1 MEEERF
7 VDNGD
12 GTVTDRKTK
21 LVWMKDDSYLMCKKF
36 LIFSTAKKFMAKMN
50 AESFAGYNDWR
61 LPSKEEAHSLYYRE
75 KERSIQDKYEM
86 NLYIDPVFTEGCGYD
101 TWTNSTRGKI
111 TAYVFSFAS
120 GTGGHKEVDDTLDTS
135 VRLVRG
141 VMDEESKA
149 TLGKIPPKKGMYIT
163 SQR

>member
-12 GTVTDRKTK
+12 GTVTDHKTK
-21 LVWMKDDSYLMCKKF
+21 LMWMQDDSYIIYKKF
-36 LIFSTAKKFMAKMN
+36 LVFRIAKKFMDKMN

-61 LPSKEEAHSLYYRE
+61 VPSKEEAHSLYYRE
-75 KERSIQDKYEM
+75 KEKSIQDKYEM
-86 NLYIDPVFTEGCGYD
+86 SLYIDPVFTEGCGFD
-101 TWTNSTRGKI
+101 TWTNNTRGRI

-141 VMDEESKA
+141 IMDEGSKA
-149 TLGKIPPKKGMYIT
+149 TLGKIPPKKGMFVT
-163 SQR
+163 DQR

>member
-1 MEEERF
+1 MEERF

-12 GTVTDRKTK
+12 GTITDRKTN
-21 LVWMKDDSYLMCKKF
+21 LVWMKDDSYIIYQRF
-36 LIFSTAKKFMAKMN
+36 LIFSIAKKFVVKMN
-50 AESFAGYNDWR
+50 AESFAGYSDWR
-61 LPSKEEAHSLYYRE
+61 IPTKEEAHSLYYRE
-75 KERSIQDKYEM
+75 KEKSIQDKYEM

-101 TWTNSTRGKI
+101 TWTSNTRGRI

-141 VMDEESKA
+141 IMDDDAKA
-149 TLGKIPPKKGMYIT
+149 TLGKIPPKKGMFIT
-163 SQR
+163 DQR

>member
-1 MEEERF
+1 MEERF

-21 LVWMKDDSYLMCKKF
+21 LMWMQDDSYNVFKRF
-36 LIFSTAKKFMAKMN
+36 LVYAAAKKLMAKMN
-50 AESFAGYNDWR
+50 EESFAGHSDWR
-61 LPSKEEAHSLYYRE
+61 LPGKEEAHSLYYRE
-75 KERSIQDKYEM
+75 KEKSIQDKYEM
-86 NLYIDPVFTEGCGYD
+86 DLYIDPVFTEGCGYD
-101 TWTNSTRGKI
+101 TWTNNTRGRI

-141 VMDEESKA
+141 TMDEGSKA
-149 TLGKIPPKKGMYIT
+149 TLGKIPPKKGMMVT
-163 SQR
+163 DQR

>member
-21 LVWMKDDSYLMCKKF
+21 LMWMKDDSYIMYRKF
-36 LIFSTAKKFMAKMN
+36 LIFSIAKKLVIKMN
-50 AESFAGYNDWR
+50 EESFAGYSDWR
-61 LPSKEEAHSLYYRE
+61 MPSKEEAHSLYYRE
-75 KERSIQDKYEM
+75 KEKSIQDKYEM
-86 NLYIDPVFTEGCGYD
+86 DLYIDPVFTEGCGYD
-101 TWTNSTRGKI
+101 TWTTNTRGRI

-141 VMDEESKA
+141 TMDEESKA
-149 TLGKIPPKKGMYIT
+149 TLGKIPPKKGMFT
-163 SQR
+163 TDQR